1 MRKVKVFQMVNI
13 AGTTKWETVERG
25 TARFHQFGSDYEESD
40 AGFGNYTA
48 AVIEWPDGKV
58 ELVRADQVQFLE
70 PAGQDLV
77 GEMCEFSDDGETWS
91 KAAKCTEHRAASGF
105 PFCVGHG
112 AAGDAFRYAR
122 PAAV

>member
-1 MRKVKVFQMVNI
+1 MRKVKVFQTVQV

-25 TARFHQFGSDYEESD
+25 TARFHQFGVDYEESD

-58 ELVRADQVQFLE
+58 ELVRADKVQFLE

-91 KAAKCTEHRAASGF
+91 KAVKCTGF
-105 PFCVGHG
+105 TMDCAFPYGT
-112 AAGDAFRYAR
+112 ATNAFRYAR
-122 PAAV
+122 SAAQV